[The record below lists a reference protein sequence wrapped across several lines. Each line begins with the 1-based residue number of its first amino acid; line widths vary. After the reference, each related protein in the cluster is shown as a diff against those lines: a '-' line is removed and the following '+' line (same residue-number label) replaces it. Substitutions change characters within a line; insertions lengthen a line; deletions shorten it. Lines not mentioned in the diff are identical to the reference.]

1 MKLWRRRS
9 CTDTESEKVL
19 LTMKINFS
27 NEIWYWR
34 GPSPFHFLTVPE
46 KESGKIK
53 EVSKLVTYGWG
64 VIPVVARI
72 GKTEWTTSLIPKDG
86 LYLVPL
92 KDAVRSSESLAVGD
106 STKIE
111 LKLKI

>member
-1 MKLWRRRS
+1 MQ
-9 CTDTESEKVL
+9 
-19 LTMKINFS
+19 LTFS

-46 KESGKIK
+46 TESRKIR
-53 EVSKLVTYGWG
+53 EVSNLVTYGWG
-64 VIPVVARI
+64 VIPVNARI

-92 KDAVRSSESLAVGD
+92 KNAVRFGENIDIGEIVEVQLV
-106 STKIE
+106 IN
-111 LKLKI
+111 I